1 MPGKAFWPPRLGP
14 QPRVIPDSFKRDL
27 LNRVDIVDI
36 IQRHLQLKKAGANY
50 SACCPFHNEK
60 SPSFTVSPSKQFY
73 HCFGCGAHGDAIG
86 FLMEYSGLGY
96 IEAIKELA
104 AGAGMTMP
112 DFEPRFGTKKEE
124 SGPDLYE
131 FMQRATQYYR
141 EQLKGS
147 ARAIEYLKR
156 RGLSG
161 QIAAHFG
168 VGYAP
173 DGWHNLQAVFP
184 DYDDKSLKEVGL
196 VIENDAGKRYD
207 RFRDRIM
214 FPIIN
219 QRGFVVGFGGR
230 IIDAG
235 EPTAGEEKGSPG
247 PKYLNSPETPL
258 FEKGRELYGLP
269 QARQAIRDAGRVL
282 VVEGYMDV
290 VALAQHGVGYAVATL
305 GTATTPVHVQKLL
318 RQSDEIVF
326 SFDGDAAGRKA
337 AWHAL
342 EVSLPV
348 TLDHKTIRFLFLPE
362 GEDPDSYVRTHGKAA
377 FELLLERAEP
387 LSTYLLSQLRARV
400 DTNTAEGRSRL
411 AHDAKPLLK
420 SVAAPGLQLQL
431 VKQVADIAGM
441 TQQEVERLCEL
452 RRSAPAAGTWQRPA
466 PPVVGRAA
474 VKSFE
479 LCLLEYVLVKPALA
493 AELSG
498 EVIRG
503 ESLEAKALLALGE
516 YVRANPDVSSE
527 VMLIDHFRGSPYETL
542 LKQVRSEL
550 MILGFTPEQAEGDFR
565 DALPG
570 LERRRIHEQLN
581 ELQRKNKAG
590 ALSPEDI
597 ELMNALTKRLWTLDQ
612 RPGANRPVV

>member
-1 MPGKAFWPPRLGP
+1 
-14 QPRVIPDSFKRDL
+14 VIPDSFKRDL
-27 LNRVDIVDI
+27 LNRVDIVEI
-36 IQRHLQLKKAGANY
+36 IQRHMQLKKAGANY

-104 AGAGMTMP
+104 AGAGMSMP
-112 DFEPRFGTKKEE
+112 EFEPRFAKKKEE
-124 SGPDLYE
+124 DGPDLYE
-131 FMQRATQYYR
+131 LMRRAMQYYR
-141 EQLKGS
+141 EQLK
-147 ARAIEYLKR
+147 ATPNAIDYLKR

-168 VGYAP
+168 IGYAP
-173 DGWHNLQAVFP
+173 DGWQNLQAEFP
-184 DYDDKSLKEVGL
+184 DYGDKSLKEAGL
-196 VIENDAGKRYD
+196 VIDNEAGKRYD

-219 QRGFVVGFGGR
+219 QRGFVIGFGGR
-230 IIDAG
+230 IIGAG
-235 EPTAGEEKGSPG
+235 E

-290 VALAQHGVGYAVATL
+290 VALAQHGVAYAVATL

-342 EVSLPV
+342 EVSLPA
-348 TLDHKTIRFLFLPE
+348 TLDNKTIRFLFLPE
-362 GEDPDSYVRTHGKAA
+362 GEDPDSYVRSKGKDA
-377 FELLLERAEP
+377 FEQLVAQAEP
-387 LSTYLLSQLRARV
+387 LSAYLFGQLRARV

-411 AHDAKPLLK
+411 VHEAKPLLK

-431 VKQVADIAGM
+431 LKQLADIAGM
-441 TQQEVERLCEL
+441 TQEEAERLCEL
-452 RRSAPAAGTWQRPA
+452 RRSVPAPGAWQRPA
-466 PPVVGRAA
+466 PTKVARAA

-479 LCLLEYVLVKPALA
+479 LRLLECVLIKPALA

-498 EVIRG
+498 ETIRG
-503 ESLEAKALLALGE
+503 ENSEAKALLALGE

-550 MILGFTPEQAEGDFR
+550 MILGLSPEQAEGEFR

-581 ELQRKNKAG
+581 ELQRRNKAG
-590 ALSPEDI
+590 TLSPADF
-597 ELMNALTKRLWTLDQ
+597 ELMNALTKRLGALDQ
-612 RPGANRPVV
+612 RPGTNRPVV

>member
-1 MPGKAFWPPRLGP
+1 
-14 QPRVIPDSFKRDL
+14 VIPDSFKRDL
-27 LNRVDIVDI
+27 LNRVDIVEV
-36 IQRHLQLKKAGANY
+36 IQRHMPLKKAGANF

-112 DFEPRFGTKKEE
+112 EFEPRFGKKKEE
-124 SGPDLYE
+124 SGPDLYDL
-131 FMQRATQYYR
+131 MQRAMQYYR
-141 EQLKGS
+141 EQLKAS
-147 ARAIEYLKR
+147 PHAIEYLKG

-168 VGYAP
+168 IGYAP
-173 DGWHNLQAVFP
+173 DGWQNLQAAFP
-184 DYDDKSLKEVGL
+184 DYNDKSLKEVGL

-219 QRGFVVGFGGR
+219 QRGFVIGFGGR
-230 IIDAG
+230 VIGAG
-235 EPTAGEEKGSPG
+235 E

-269 QARQAIRDAGRVL
+269 QARQAIRDAGRAL

-290 VALAQHGVGYAVATL
+290 VALAQNGVGYAVATL

-318 RQSDEIVF
+318 RQTDEIVF

-342 EVSLPV
+342 EVSLPA

-362 GEDPDSYVRTHGKAA
+362 GEDPDTYVRTKGKDA
-377 FELLLERAEP
+377 FEELVAHAEP
-387 LSTYLLSQLRARV
+387 LSTYMLSQLRGRV

-411 AHDAKPLLK
+411 VHEAKPLLK
-420 SVAAPGLQLQL
+420 AVAAPGLQLQL
-431 VKQVADIAGM
+431 LKQVAEISGM
-441 TQQEVERLCEL
+441 TQPEVERLCEL
-452 RRSAPAAGTWQRPA
+452 RRSEPAPGGWQRAA
-466 PPVVGRAA
+466 PPKAPRAA

-479 LCLLEYVLVKPALA
+479 LRLLECVLVKPALA
-493 AELSG
+493 SELSVDIIHG
-498 EVIRG
+498 DNA
-503 ESLEAKALLALGE
+503 EAKALIALGE
-516 YVRANPDVSSE
+516 YVRDNPDLGSE

-550 MILGFTPEQAEGDFR
+550 MVLGLTPEQAEGEFR
-565 DALPG
+565 DALPR
-570 LERRRIHEQLN
+570 LERQRIHEQLN
-581 ELQRKNKAG
+581 DLQRKNKAG
-590 ALSPEDI
+590 GLSAEDI
-597 ELMNALTKRLWTLDQ
+597 GVMNTLTKRLAALDQ
-612 RPGANRPVV
+612 RPGTNRPVV

>member
-1 MPGKAFWPPRLGP
+1 M
-14 QPRVIPDSFKRDL
+14 IPDSFKRDL

-36 IQRHLQLKKAGANY
+36 IQRHLTLKKAGANF

-60 SPSFTVSPSKQFY
+60 SPSFTVSPAKQFY

-112 DFEPRFGTKKEE
+112 EFEPRFGKKKEE
-124 SGPDLYE
+124 TGPDLYDI
-131 FMQRATQYYR
+131 MQRAMQYYR
-141 EQLKGS
+141 EQLK
-147 ARAIEYLKR
+147 AAPQAIEYLKR

-168 VGYAP
+168 IGYAP
-173 DGWHNLQAVFP
+173 DGWQNLQAVFP
-184 DYDDKSLKEVGL
+184 DYGDKSLKEAGL

-219 QRGFVVGFGGR
+219 QRGFVIGFGGR
-230 IIDAG
+230 VIGAG
-235 EPTAGEEKGSPG
+235 E

-269 QARQAIRDAGRVL
+269 QARLAIRDAGRVL

-290 VALAQHGVGYAVATL
+290 VALAQHGVAYAVATL
-305 GTATTPVHVQKLL
+305 GTATTPTHVQKLL
-318 RQSDEIVF
+318 RQTDEIVF

-342 EVSLPV
+342 EVSLPA
-348 TLDHKTIRFLFLPE
+348 TLDNKTIRFLFLPE
-362 GEDPDSYVRTHGKAA
+362 GEDPDSYVRSKGKAA
-377 FELLLERAEP
+377 FEELLGRAEP
-387 LSTYLLSQLRARV
+387 LSAYLLAQLRTRV

-411 AHDAKPLLK
+411 VHEAKPLLK
-420 SVAAPGLQLQL
+420 NVGAPGLQLQL
-431 VKQVADIAGM
+431 LKQVAEIAGM
-441 TQQEVERLCEL
+441 SQQEVEGLCEL
-452 RRSAPAAGTWQRPA
+452 RRSQPAASAWQRPA
-466 PPVVGRAA
+466 PAKAARAA

-479 LCLLEYVLVKPALA
+479 LSLLDYVLTKPALA

-498 EVIRG
+498 EIIRG
-503 ESLEAKALLALGE
+503 ENIEAKALLALGE
-516 YVRANPDVSSE
+516 YVRANPDVDSE
-527 VMLIDHFRGSPYETL
+527 AMLIDHFRGSPYETL
-542 LKQVRSEL
+542 LKHVRSEL
-550 MILGFTPEQAEGDFR
+550 MVMGLTPEQAEGAFR

-590 ALSPEDI
+590 ALSPADI
-597 ELMNALTKRLWTLDQ
+597 ELMNALTKRLAALDQ
-612 RPGANRPVV
+612 RPGASRPVV

>member
-1 MPGKAFWPPRLGP
+1 M
-14 QPRVIPDSFKRDL
+14 IPDSFKRDL

-36 IQRHLQLKKAGANY
+36 IQRHLPLKKAGANY

-104 AGAGMTMP
+104 AGAGMTLP
-112 DFEPRFGTKKEE
+112 DFEPRFGKKKEE
-124 SGPDLYE
+124 TGPDLYDI
-131 FMQRATQYYR
+131 MQRATQYYR
-141 EQLKGS
+141 EQLKAS
-147 ARAIEYLKR
+147 PHAIEYLKR

-161 QIAAHFG
+161 QVAAHFG
-168 VGYAP
+168 IGYAP
-173 DGWHNLQAVFP
+173 DGWQNLQAAFP
-184 DYDDKSLKEVGL
+184 NYAEKSLKDVGL

-214 FPIIN
+214 FPIVN

-230 IIDAG
+230 VIGAG
-235 EPTAGEEKGSPG
+235 E

-269 QARQAIRDAGRVL
+269 QARQAIRDSGRVL

-290 VALAQHGVGYAVATL
+290 VALAQHGVEYAVATL

-318 RQSDEIVF
+318 RQADEIVF

-342 EVSLPV
+342 EVSLPA
-348 TLDHKTIRFLFLPE
+348 TLDHKAIRFLFLPE
-362 GEDPDSYVRTHGKAA
+362 GEDPDTYVRAKGKAA
-377 FELLLERAEP
+377 FEDLVGHAEP
-387 LSTYLLSQLRARV
+387 LSAYLLAQLRARV
-400 DTNTAEGRSRL
+400 DTNTMEGRSRL
-411 AHDAKPLLK
+411 VHDAKPLLK
-420 SVAAPGLQLQL
+420 SVAAPALQLQL
-431 VKQVADIAGM
+431 LKQIADIAGM

-452 RRSAPAAGTWQRPA
+452 RTSQPAPGPWQRPA
-466 PPVVGRAA
+466 PPKVARAA

-479 LCLLEYVLVKPALA
+479 LRLLECVLVKPALA
-493 AELSG
+493 SELSG
-498 EVIRG
+498 EII
-503 ESLEAKALLALGE
+503 SADNLEAQALLAVGA
-516 YVRANPDVSSE
+516 YVRDNPDLSSE
-527 VMLIDHFRGSPYETL
+527 VMLIDHFRGSPFETL

-550 MILGFTPEQAEGDFR
+550 MVLGLTPEQAEGEFR
-565 DALPG
+565 DALPR
-570 LERRRIHEQLN
+570 LERQRIHEQLN
-581 ELQRKNKAG
+581 DLQRKNKAG
-590 ALSPEDI
+590 ALSPADI
-597 ELMNALTKRLWTLDQ
+597 ALMNALTKRLAGLDR
-612 RPGANRPVV
+612 RPGGNRTVV

>member
-1 MPGKAFWPPRLGP
+1 M
-14 QPRVIPDSFKRDL
+14 IPDSFKRDL
-27 LNRVDIVDI
+27 LNRIDIVEI
-36 IQRHLQLKKAGANY
+36 IQRHMQLKKAGANF

-104 AGAGMTMP
+104 AGAGMSMP
-112 DFEPRFGTKKEE
+112 EYEPRFGKKQEE
-124 SGPDLYE
+124 AGPDLYE
-131 FMQRATQYYR
+131 LMQHAMQYYR
-141 EQLKGS
+141 EQLKAS
-147 ARAIEYLKR
+147 PQAIEYLKR

-161 QIAAHFG
+161 RVAAHFG
-168 VGYAP
+168 MGYAP
-173 DGWHNLQAVFP
+173 DGWQNLQAVFP
-184 DYDDKSLKEVGL
+184 DYANMSLKEVGL

-230 IIDAG
+230 VIGAG
-235 EPTAGEEKGSPG
+235 E

-290 VALAQHGVGYAVATL
+290 VALAQHGVEYAVATL
-305 GTATTPVHVQKLL
+305 GTATTPAHVQKLL
-318 RQSDEIVF
+318 RQADEIVF

-342 EVSLPV
+342 EVGLPA
-348 TLDHKTIRFLFLPE
+348 TLDNKTIRFLFLPE
-362 GEDPDSYVRTHGKAA
+362 GEDPDSYVRARGKDA
-377 FELLLERAEP
+377 FEDLVSRAEP
-387 LSTYLLSQLRARV
+387 LSSYLLNQLRARV

-411 AHDAKPLLK
+411 VHEAKPLLK

-431 VKQVADIAGM
+431 VKQVAEISGM

-452 RRSAPAAGTWQRPA
+452 QRSAPAQSAWQRPA
-466 PPVVGRAA
+466 PPKLARAA

-479 LCLLEYVLVKPALA
+479 LRLLECVLVKPALA
-493 AELSG
+493 SELSA
-498 EVIRG
+498 EIIRG
-503 ESLEAKALLALGE
+503 DNPEAKVLLALAE
-516 YVRANPDVSSE
+516 YAHGNPDAGSE
-527 VMLIDHFRGSPYETL
+527 VMLIDHFRGSPHETL
-542 LKQVRSEL
+542 LRQVRSEL
-550 MILGFTPEQAEGDFR
+550 MVLALSPEQAEGEFR
-565 DALPG
+565 DALPR
-570 LERRRIHEQLN
+570 LERQRVHEQLN
-581 ELQRKNKAG
+581 ELQRKSKAG
-590 ALSPEDI
+590 ALDATDI
-597 ELMNALTKRLWTLDQ
+597 ALMNALTKRLAALDQ
-612 RPGANRPVV
+612 PPGTKRPVV